1 MPRIKAPGW
10 LLFLQPLKRKEVRMS
25 SSIETKSYLI
35 AIMVMVLASALIAEA
50 SVLISGVAV

>member
-1 MPRIKAPGW
+1 
-10 LLFLQPLKRKEVRMS
+10 MS